1 MASKI
6 TYFKTFIKWRNRFF
20 RIYNKIDFILVF
32 FLFLLAL
39 TFTSFFGFKSPLSS
53 VSVDRNLASLEIS
66 DFRLY
71 RFASF
76 VDSNAE
82 NMESKSQDSKNL
94 QIDSKDS
101 QDSIESK
108 SQKDSKNITESNNL
122 SPTNKTDS
130 IESNNL
136 SPTHRPTNK
145 NLIDLYAQGTSI
157 KQFSDKEIYTD
168 FIGQKLDSKG
178 EIERLQGAEVLHIND
193 DYDFTQGI
201 NYAKGANIKFF
212 SQFGVYNIRDEI
224 FKGRGDFVIED
235 EAMKTTGK
243 NIFYDKK
250 SDEITAIDV
259 HSQIMK

>member
-82 NMESKSQDSKNL
+82 NMESKSQDSKDL
-94 QIDSKDS
+94 QIDSKNS
-101 QDSIESK
+101 KDSI
-108 SQKDSKNITESNNL
+108 ESNNL

-130 IESNNL
+130 IESNAL
-136 SPTHRPTNK
+136 SPTHHPTND

-168 FIGQKLDSKG
+168 FIGEKLDSKG
-178 EIERLQGAEVLHIND
+178 EIERLQGKEVLHIND
-193 DYDFTQGI
+193 DYDFTQGV
-201 NYAKGANIKFF
+201 NYTKGANIKFF

-224 FKGRGDFVIED
+224 FRGSGDFVIED
-235 EAMKTTGK
+235 EGMKTTGK